1 MLSHHPPTTSCRL
14 LPLFPLNVQLLT
26 TWLVWCKKKYFHC
39 IRFVPAPKLLLE
51 NVSFFTNWRVS
62 FKQIYFR
69 NSSYVLNG
77 NIAVGEILS
86 MLKLTVKRYVLASWS
101 TFKFRVWLGHSENLH
116 LFSLSEAGLVRVSSD
131 RCHCLTT
138 NECLSVRSQT
148 DSTFNLWEI
157 LLESR
162 PALHT
167 LKRWDRKKPR
177 CT

>member
-1 MLSHHPPTTSCRL
+1 MFGCWPHDSCDA
-14 LPLFPLNVQLLT
+14 
-26 TWLVWCKKKYFHC
+26 KKSISIAFDSSQRQNFYWKMW
-39 IRFVPAPKLLLE
+39 V
-51 NVSFFTNWRVS
+51 FFTNWRVS

-101 TFKFRVWLGHSENLH
+101 TFKFRVCLGHSENLH